1 MPRLRFGTLLITAA
15 FALSGCAAG
24 DSAGVKEA
32 RADSAGVELVAV
44 SGSRPMDWRF
54 RERWRAGGDDEGP
67 TAFSRLGDGSVA
79 ATPQGGI
86 VVIDRVAHHVVVLSG
101 DGEVTRVLGREG
113 EGPGELG
120 FPASVAVLAD
130 GSIWVYDIGKSAI
143 VRFGPD
149 GEALPEVRVSG
160 LSYSTMVRP
169 GADGVRML
177 QRDASQ
183 DSLRQFLVELDASG
197 VRDTIRMPTLP
208 VPQRVDVPGCNV
220 SIPIGKAFEP
230 RALWDSWGSRVPIN
244 AGTAY
249 VVDVY
254 EGARLRTRLR
264 REVDQVPVTE
274 SMAVRQY
281 PDGFKIGLPS
291 GTCTADAAQMV
302 RAQGYAAFLPSVAN
316 LHIAPGGE
324 IWVLRGH
331 VAEDPAEI
339 DIWSSDGSY
348 EGTLPAGT
356 PFPVAFLVDGSPVT
370 IETDELDV
378 PQLVVWIA
386 TRAAGKPGQSN

>member
-1 MPRLRFGTLLITAA
+1 MPRLRLGTLLIAA
-15 FALSGCAAG
+15 ASSLADCAGG
-24 DSAGVKEA
+24 DSAGVTEA
-32 RADSAGVELVAV
+32 RADSSGVEVVAV

-54 RERWRAGGDDEGP
+54 QERWRVGGDDQGP

-86 VVIDRVAHHVVVLSG
+86 VVIDRVAHHVVELSG

-113 EGPGELG
+113 EGPGEFG
-120 FPASVAVLAD
+120 FPASVAVVPD
-130 GSIWVYDIGKSAI
+130 GSVWVYDIGKSAI

-149 GEALPEVRVSG
+149 EEALPEVRVSG
-160 LSYSTMVRP
+160 LSYSTMIRP

-177 QRDASQ
+177 QREASQ
-183 DSLRQFLVELDASG
+183 DSLRQFLVALDSIG

-208 VPQRVDVPGCNV
+208 APQRVDVPGCNV

-230 RALWDSWGSRVPIN
+230 RALWDSWGSTVPIS

-254 EGARLRTRLR
+254 ESGQFRKRLR
-264 REVDQVPVTE
+264 REVEPVPVTE

-316 LHIAPGGE
+316 LRIAPGGD

-339 DIWSSDGSY
+339 DVWSSDGSY
-348 EGTLPAGT
+348 VGTLPAGT
-356 PFPVAFLVDGSPVT
+356 PFPVAFLADGSPVT
-370 IETDELDV
+370 IETDEFDV
-378 PQLVVWIA
+378 PQVVAWVA
-386 TRAAGKPGQSN
+386 TRTARKPGQSN